1 MSEQQIQ
8 DNFMSVLQGKKVPG
22 MDPKWRVI
30 ARMVRNI
37 MIKEDNLEEHLIEK
51 RQQAFEKRIGK
62 VLQDRY
68 LIPKQKRSFAYKH
81 WILAFILGASGIY
94 ATKEYVHFTKPLPLE
109 LTHTQEELEG
119 QDPKLFWKKWF
130 NNGSFV
136 MFGHRYVANPVP
148 TNIGGC
154 DSDGIDLKGC
164 LILLK
169 KYPSNPNL
177 LFNIGLIYH
186 IGFDGE
192 EDHDKAIEYYK
203 RAAALGNDYGRVNYE
218 YLINQNSKK
227 NNS

>member
-30 ARMVRNI
+30 ARMLRNI
-37 MIKEDNLEEHLIEK
+37 MIKEDKLEGHLMEK

-68 LIPKQKRSFAYKH
+68 LMPKQKRPFTYKN
-81 WILAFILGASGIY
+81 WMLAFILGVSGVY

-130 NNGSFV
+130 NNGTFI
-136 MFGHRYVANPVP
+136 MFGHRYLTNPLP
-148 TNIGGC
+148 TNINGC
-154 DSDGIDLKGC
+154 DPDQIDLEGC

-186 IGFDGE
+186 MGFDGE

-227 NNS
+227 K

>member
-1 MSEQQIQ
+1 M
-8 DNFMSVLQGKKVPG
+8 
-22 MDPKWRVI
+22 
-30 ARMVRNI
+30 
-37 MIKEDNLEEHLIEK
+37 EK

-68 LIPKQKRSFAYKH
+68 LIPKQKRTLAYKN
-81 WILAFILGASGIY
+81 WILAFILGVTGVY

-130 NNGSFV
+130 KNGSFI
-136 MFGHRYVANPVP
+136 MFGHRYLTNPLP

-154 DSDGIDLKGC
+154 DPDQIDLDGC

-186 IGFDGE
+186 MGFDGE
-192 EDHDKAIEYYK
+192 EDHDKAIEFYK

-218 YLINQNSKK
+218 YLINQKSKK
-227 NNS
+227 K